1 MNRFRSLSKR
11 AVWALLPALGV
22 LALVAVV
29 AAPVALAQPPA
40 PQQAAAEKAPAPHQG
55 GGEASLKVPDL
66 GQVSFVGVNARTLL
80 MSGLGVCV
88 LGLIFGLVFYSQ
100 LKHLPLPESM
110 REISE
115 LIYETCKTYLLTQG
129 RFILLLE
136 LFIGTVIVI
145 YFGWLRNLQPVR
157 V

>member
-1 MNRFRSLSKR
+1 MPMNPFRSLSKS
-11 AVWALLPALGV
+11 AVWALLPALVV

-29 AAPVALAQPPA
+29 AAPVALAQTPA

-55 GGEASLKVPDL
+55 GGEASLKIPDL

-100 LKHLPLPESM
+100 LKHLPVHESM
-110 REISE
+110 REISRSE
-115 LIYETCKTYLLTQG
+115 E
-129 RFILLLE
+129 R
-136 LFIGTVIVI
+136 
-145 YFGWLRNLQPVR
+145 R
-157 V
+157 VGK